1 MHSFTRSRWLC
12 GLTLVAATA
21 LAPPA
26 AGQYPAYPS
35 GPFRFAQR
43 PETPQPPA
51 EDTEAVARTE
61 QQTAVLNL
69 IASNR
74 VGAQERKGLLE
85 KEQAD
90 WETKLAKLATEGLTE
105 PRPYSYLAL
114 DKARDTLDAEQQNAK
129 SLSDAINTAK
139 EAVTRATTGQT
150 DKERELR
157 RAKDELEHNKDPAAE
172 ARLTQAIS
180 DAEHELTVAQQM
192 LTLRRDELA
201 NLQLDAA
208 VQTLRLDYARKRH
221 DFYKQDAVFTP
232 AMRDSVFADIDQR
245 AKAVADRSKK
255 VSDDL
260 NKFLQPQW
268 YQARERLDAAR
279 AAPDQSTVPAL
290 AAEVQAK
297 DLAQQLADFEI
308 GVNVTKVDRYQDLRA
323 AWQRRFEHANARVP
337 MFDAALW
344 IDESK
349 AARERLRSDAAT
361 LQANSENVEK
371 QLNTIEKKLQDADTA
386 DATLRAWL
394 DKAQKSLEAERRFC
408 ERALAELEPAVHVY
422 DKLIED
428 LTSGTI
434 SSAAMHWLADTQQ
447 AVAFTWDY
455 EVANIQD
462 RSITVGRIVKGL
474 ILFFLGL
481 YLSRV
486 LSRTL
491 EHRLLNRWGVN
502 ASASAAFHS
511 VAFYLLVLLFT
522 LFALKIVEVPL
533 TAFTVLGGAVALGV
547 GFGSQNIVNNFI
559 SGLIL
564 LAERPVKVGDLI
576 QVGDVYGN
584 VEHIGARSTRVRTGD
599 SLDIIVPNSSFLETN
614 VVNWTCSDNN
624 MRACIKFGVMYG
636 SSTGKLTQLALKAAI
651 DHDRVFDRPAPF
663 VIFADFGENALLFE
677 LHFWVAVR
685 TWMERRQIE
694 SDLRF
699 ALDNLFKD
707 AGLVMAYPQRDV
719 HLYTQEPLRVQMTPA
734 SPGEAA

>member
-1 MHSFTRSRWLC
+1 M
-12 GLTLVAATA
+12 
-21 LAPPA
+21 
-26 AGQYPAYPS
+26 
-35 GPFRFAQR
+35 
-43 PETPQPPA
+43 
-51 EDTEAVARTE
+51 
-61 QQTAVLNL
+61 LNL
-69 IASNR
+69 IASNL
-74 VGAQERKGLLE
+74 VGAGERKELLE
-85 KEQAD
+85 KEKAD
-90 WETKLAKLATEGLTE
+90 WETKLAKLAAAGLAE
-105 PRPYSYLAL
+105 PKPYSYLAL

-129 SLSDAINTAK
+129 SLSDAFNAA
-139 EAVTRATTGQT
+139 EAAVTRATTDQV

-157 RAKDELEHNKDPAAE
+157 RAKDELEHNQDAAAE
-172 ARLTQAIS
+172 AGLTLAIS

-201 NLQLDAA
+201 NLQLDGE
-208 VQTLRLDYARKRH
+208 VQALRLNFARKRH
-221 DFYKQDAVFTP
+221 DLYKQDAEFTP
-232 AMRDSVFADIDQR
+232 TMRDSVLADIDQR
-245 AKAVADRSKK
+245 AKNDADRSKK
-255 VSDDL
+255 LADDL

-279 AAPDQSTVPAL
+279 AAPDQAKLPAL
-290 AAEVQAK
+290 SAEVQAK
-297 DLAQQLADFEI
+297 DLAQQLADYEI

-323 AWQRRFEHANARVP
+323 AWQRRFEHANSRVP
-337 MFDAALW
+337 MFDTALW

-361 LQANSENVEK
+361 LRAKSESVEK
-371 QLNTIEKKLQDADTA
+371 QLNTIEKKLQDADTS

-408 ERALAELEPAVHVY
+408 EKGLAELEPAMHVY
-422 DKLIED
+422 DKLLED

-434 SSAAMHWLADTQQ
+434 SSAAMHWLADTQR
-447 AVAFTWDY
+447 AVAFAWDY

-462 RSITVGRIVKGL
+462 RSITLGRIVKGL
-474 ILFFLGL
+474 ILFLLGL
-481 YLSRV
+481 YIARV

-491 EHRLLNRWGVN
+491 EHRLINRWGVN

-511 VAFYLLVLLFT
+511 VAFYLLVLLVT

-533 TAFTVLGGAVALGV
+533 TAFTVLGGAAALGI

-624 MRACIKFGVMYG
+624 MRACVKFGVMYG
-636 SSTGKLTQLALKAAI
+636 SPTGKVTQLALKAAI

-685 TWMERRQIE
+685 TWMERRTIE
-694 SDLRF
+694 SDLRY

-719 HLYTQEPLRVQMTPA
+719 HLYADQPLRVQMAPA
-734 SPGEAA
+734 GPREAA